1 MPEAEVGD
9 LRALVLVLDQDPDRV
24 RVLQHVAAVA
34 RRAVRVDRR
43 PDRADPPQRVV
54 EQGPLEVRLRED
66 PEGVALAD
74 SECEQPVGDLLDCH
88 GRLVPRDLLPAGLA
102 LDQVRG
108 VLASP
113 RGRVA
118 PQAPD
123 RPHELS
129 LRWEGKRG
137 VTAKLP
143 GPTRLIHSGPM
154 RTTWNGSL
162 SFGLVT
168 IPVGLAP
175 ATAPKARA
183 SDVTFRTLHRECG
196 TPIKQKRWC
205 PVHEREVSND
215 ELVKGWEVSK
225 GQFVIVE
232 DADLEAIEQRD
243 TSRAIEISRFVPL
256 AEVDPLFFDR
266 TYFLAPSSAE
276 AQRKPYVLLLNAMK
290 ETGMAAIGRMVIRG
304 NENFVLIRPK
314 DDALVLETLFLAEDV
329 RSQAEIDEAVEG
341 IGVSEPELDL
351 ARQLIDSL
359 VGEWEPD
366 DLHSEYRENLREML
380 EAKLAGEE
388 IAMPEPVADAPVVDL
403 MEALKKSVAA
413 SKKRDGAKPAAE
425 RKKAAP
431 RKRAAAK

>member
-1 MPEAEVGD
+1 
-9 LRALVLVLDQDPDRV
+9 
-24 RVLQHVAAVA
+24 
-34 RRAVRVDRR
+34 
-43 PDRADPPQRVV
+43 
-54 EQGPLEVRLRED
+54 
-66 PEGVALAD
+66 
-74 SECEQPVGDLLDCH
+74 
-88 GRLVPRDLLPAGLA
+88 
-102 LDQVRG
+102 
-108 VLASP
+108 
-113 RGRVA
+113 
-118 PQAPD
+118 
-123 RPHELS
+123 
-129 LRWEGKRG
+129 
-137 VTAKLP
+137 
-143 GPTRLIHSGPM
+143 M

-205 PVHEREVSND
+205 PVHDREVPSE

-232 DADLEAIEQRD
+232 DADLEAIAQHD

-256 AEVDPLFFDR
+256 SEIDPMFFDR

-290 ETGMAAIGRMVIRG
+290 ETGMGAIGRMVIRG
-304 NENFVLIRPK
+304 NENLVLVRPK
-314 DDALVLETLFLAEDV
+314 EDALVLETLFLAEDV

-341 IGVSEPELDL
+341 IEVSEPELDL

-359 VGEWEPD
+359 VGEWEPA
-366 DLHSEYRENLREML
+366 DLQSEYRQNLREML

-388 IAMPEPVADAPVVDL
+388 ITAPEPVAEAPVVDL

-413 SKKRDGAKPAAE
+413 SKSSSSSGDGAKAD
-425 RKKAAP
+425 KKAAP
-431 RKRAAAK
+431 RKRAAARK

>member
-1 MPEAEVGD
+1 
-9 LRALVLVLDQDPDRV
+9 
-24 RVLQHVAAVA
+24 
-34 RRAVRVDRR
+34 
-43 PDRADPPQRVV
+43 
-54 EQGPLEVRLRED
+54 
-66 PEGVALAD
+66 
-74 SECEQPVGDLLDCH
+74 
-88 GRLVPRDLLPAGLA
+88 
-102 LDQVRG
+102 
-108 VLASP
+108 
-113 RGRVA
+113 
-118 PQAPD
+118 
-123 RPHELS
+123 
-129 LRWEGKRG
+129 
-137 VTAKLP
+137 
-143 GPTRLIHSGPM
+143 M

-183 SDVTFRTLHRECG
+183 SDVTFRTLHRECK

-205 PVHEREVSND
+205 PVHDREVPSE

-232 DADLEAIEQRD
+232 DADLEAIAQHD

-256 AEVDPLFFDR
+256 DEVDPLFFDR

-290 ETGMAAIGRMVIRG
+290 ETGMGALGRMVIRG
-304 NENFVLIRPK
+304 NENLVLVRPK
-314 DDALVLETLFLAEDV
+314 GDALVLETLFLAADV

-341 IGVSEPELDL
+341 IEVSEPELDL

-366 DLHSEYRENLREML
+366 ALQSEYRENLREML

-388 IAMPEPVADAPVVDL
+388 ITAPEPVAEAPVVDL
-403 MEALKKSVAA
+403 MEALRKSVAA
-413 SKKRDGAKPAAE
+413 SKGRSSSGDGAKPA
-425 RKKAAP
+425 KKAAP
-431 RKRAAAK
+431 RKKAAARK

>member
-1 MPEAEVGD
+1 
-9 LRALVLVLDQDPDRV
+9 
-24 RVLQHVAAVA
+24 
-34 RRAVRVDRR
+34 
-43 PDRADPPQRVV
+43 
-54 EQGPLEVRLRED
+54 
-66 PEGVALAD
+66 
-74 SECEQPVGDLLDCH
+74 
-88 GRLVPRDLLPAGLA
+88 
-102 LDQVRG
+102 
-108 VLASP
+108 
-113 RGRVA
+113 
-118 PQAPD
+118 
-123 RPHELS
+123 
-129 LRWEGKRG
+129 
-137 VTAKLP
+137 
-143 GPTRLIHSGPM
+143 M

-183 SDVTFRTLHRECG
+183 SDVTFRTLHRECK

-205 PVHEREVSND
+205 PVHEREVTND

-232 DADLEAIEQRD
+232 DSDLEAIEQRD

-276 AQRKPYVLLLNAMK
+276 AQRRPYVLLLNAMK

-314 DDALVLETLFLAEDV
+314 GEALVLETLFLAEDV
-329 RSQAEIDEAVEG
+329 RSQAEIDEAVEA
-341 IGVSEPELDL
+341 VDVKDPELEL

-359 VGEWEPD
+359 VGEWEPEA
-366 DLHSEYRENLREML
+366 LQSEYRQDLRKLL

-388 IAMPEPVADAPVVDL
+388 IAKPEPVADAPVVDL

-413 SKKRDGAKPAAE
+413 SQKRDGAKAAT